1 MLVSKWPK
9 LTSLASSSSGPDPAK
24 MIESLRTLLASLP
37 APLPIAALLLAVI
50 VVGVDRGSGSGGGGD
65 TAAETVAGV
74 VGILIFWRRTSG
86 GPIGV
91 TTCGGVAD
99 EGGLLFFGRRRGD
112 AEKFLDCCCFFEGFG
127 EGERCRW
134 FNLPTNAADEEA
146 SLCWRPRGELERE
159 ASFEDVSPSEK
170 RRREMVPMRL
180 FGGEF
185 SGVAGVGVPFL
196 DESTRMGGSERAVSI
211 SSPTLKM
218 CLRSAR

>member
-1 MLVSKWPK
+1 MKEICAKKPSSSPRDDIPMKSSLRGKRKKKSISNYINLTSSSNRVALTSTSAASSSINSCRITILVSKWPK
-9 LTSLASSSSGPDPAK
+9 LTSLAPSSSGPDPAK

-50 VVGVDRGSGSGGGGD
+50 VVGVNRSIGGGGGGCGD
-65 TAAETVAGV
+65 IAAETVAV

-99 EGGLLFFGRRRGD
+99 EGTLLFFGRRRGD

-127 EGERCRW
+127 EGERRRW

-146 SLCWRPRGELERE
+146 SLC
-159 ASFEDVSPSEK
+159 
-170 RRREMVPMRL
+170 
-180 FGGEF
+180 
-185 SGVAGVGVPFL
+185 
-196 DESTRMGGSERAVSI
+196 
-211 SSPTLKM
+211 
-218 CLRSAR
+218 